1 MKNEFERYF
10 ESNVNNGKEKLTL
23 VLGSGFHKSNKLD
36 NLLSSWGLL
45 LKKLDPKFTSQGNYL
60 LDFEKIIINNSSSLQ
75 AKQVEKNKLKEVA
88 KFVKEVEDEIG
99 IENLKQYPTDIFNPD
114 FVSDIIILNFDEIA
128 EKICKEVLKCKISNF
143 EFVEIDKNLK
153 KGAKIHQTTRYRDV
167 IFPTGKSIRFWH
179 PHGSISKPTEMILSI
194 RNYATHI
201 ASIERLRKYSKSKN
215 STNIKKTWYS
225 QLKYQSVLI
234 VGASISA
241 AEWDLWSAFVNRERN
256 FSRAE
261 NIIYRKPIF
270 QMRKIKDDDSKMSS
284 DKNNEQWFK
293 PLFDEQLSFEKQWEM
308 LIKMFKV

>member
-1 MKNEFERYF
+1 MKNEFETYF
-10 ESNVNNGKEKLTL
+10 ESNISSGNEKLTI

-45 LKKLDPKFTSQGNYL
+45 LKKLDPYFISQGNYL
-60 LDFEKIIINNSSSLQ
+60 LDFEQIIINNSSNLQ
-75 AKQVEKNKLKEVA
+75 ANQVEKNKLKEVA

-128 EKICKEVLKCKISNF
+128 EKICKEVLKCEISQF

-153 KGAKIHQTTRYRDV
+153 EGAKIHQTTRYRDV
-167 IFPTGKSIRFWH
+167 SFPTGKSIRFWH
-179 PHGSISKPTEMILSI
+179 PHGSISKPNEMILSV

-201 ASIERLRKYSKSKN
+201 SSIERLRKYSKSN
-215 STNIKKTWYS
+215 STNKKKTWYD
-225 QLKYQSVLI
+225 QLIHQSVLI

-261 NIIYRKPIF
+261 NILYRKPIF
-270 QMRKIKDDDSKMSS
+270 QMRKSNNDNQKMDT
-284 DKNNEQWFK
+284 DKSNEQWFT
-293 PLFDEQLSFEKQWEM
+293 PLFDEQLPFEKQWEM
-308 LIKMFKV
+308 LVKIFKS

>member
-1 MKNEFERYF
+1 M
-10 ESNVNNGKEKLTL
+10 
-23 VLGSGFHKSNKLD
+23 
-36 NLLSSWGLL
+36 
-45 LKKLDPKFTSQGNYL
+45 

-75 AKQVEKNKLKEVA
+75 AKQVEKIKLKEVA
-88 KFVKEVEDEIG
+88 KFVKDAEDEIE

-114 FVSDIIILNFDEIA
+114 FVSDIIILNFDEIV
-128 EKICKEVLKCKISNF
+128 EKICKEVLKCEISHF
-143 EFVEIDKNLK
+143 KFVEIDKKLK

-179 PHGSISKPTEMILSI
+179 PHGSISEPTEMILSV

-201 ASIERLRKYSKSKN
+201 ASIERLRKHSKSKN
-215 STNIKKTWYS
+215 STNKKKTWYN
-225 QLKYQSVLI
+225 QLTYQPVLI

-256 FSRAE
+256 FSRAK

-270 QMRKIKDDDSKMSS
+270 QMRKIKDNDSKMNS
-284 DKNNEQWFK
+284 DKSNQQWFK
-293 PLFDEQLSFEKQWEM
+293 PLFDQQLSFEKQWEM

>member
-1 MKNEFERYF
+1 MKNEFETYF
-10 ESNVNNGKEKLTL
+10 ESNISIGNEKLTI

-36 NLLSSWGLL
+36 NLLSCWDLL
-45 LKKLDPKFTSQGNYL
+45 LKKLDPNFTSQGNYL
-60 LDFEKIIINNSSSLQ
+60 LDFEQIIINNPSNLQ
-75 AKQVEKNKLKEVA
+75 ANQVEKNKLKEVA
-88 KFVKEVEDEIG
+88 KFVKEVEDGIG

-114 FVSDIIILNFDEIA
+114 FVSDIIILNFDEIV
-128 EKICKEVLKCKISNF
+128 EKICKEVLKCEISQF

-153 KGAKIHQTTRYRDV
+153 EGAKIHQTTRYRDV
-167 IFPTGKSIRFWH
+167 SFPTGKSIRFWH
-179 PHGSISKPTEMILSI
+179 PHGSISKPNEMILSV

-201 ASIERLRKYSKSKN
+201 SSIERLRKYSKSN
-215 STNIKKTWYS
+215 STNKKKTWYD
-225 QLKYQSVLI
+225 QLTYQPVLI

-270 QMRKIKDDDSKMSS
+270 QMRKIKDDDSKINS
-284 DKNNEQWFK
+284 DKSNEQWFK

-308 LIKMFKV
+308 LVKIFKS